1 MAGVDILA
9 YKDKPK
15 DEDGGD
21 EEKFSLESMK
31 VVTHQDR
38 VFDDLWRLHHPGHVK
53 GMALRRKVADK
64 HGRIIPQWVQVRIG
78 SSDGSDGM
86 QCGDGSVAIACL
98 LAEFCRIACLSDV
111 ACLQNCYSL
120 LDVFC
125 RIACLS
131 DDACLQIL

>member
-15 DEDGGD
+15 DADGGD

-53 GMALRRKVADK
+53 GTALRRKVADK
-64 HGRIIPQWVQVRIG
+64 HGRSIPQWVQVRVVMVVISG
-78 SSDGSDGM
+78 GM
-86 QCGDGSVAIACL
+86 VVVVVVVVMVSGAV
-98 LAEFCRIACLSDV
+98 
-111 ACLQNCYSL
+111 
-120 LDVFC
+120 
-125 RIACLS
+125 
-131 DDACLQIL
+131 